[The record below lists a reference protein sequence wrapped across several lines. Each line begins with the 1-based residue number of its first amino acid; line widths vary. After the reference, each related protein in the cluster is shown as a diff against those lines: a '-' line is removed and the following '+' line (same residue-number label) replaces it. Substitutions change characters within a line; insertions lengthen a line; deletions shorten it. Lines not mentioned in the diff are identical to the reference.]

1 MEFFSYSDIVTQLL
15 LQFCSL
21 FGTCK
26 RKNKRKANLHTNMS
40 RTEEHVVCLSKNDLE
55 HIKDTTREQKCPSN
69 SSNAM
74 MGGLVILSN
83 DESNSSLY
91 QKEEQVQ
98 ERARIRKEYMI
109 RLEMERQERASKN
122 DSKIKDIGQ
131 EQIDPNEDI
140 VKLLNSCK
148 KRAVAFA
155 IRDKQLEDKKIKE
168 AQEREYER
176 MMDIEM
182 EVNRLR
188 DIETREKQEKEK
200 IQKRIADRKIIEVQI
215 QERKHQKLLE
225 EEARDQENRK
235 MLEAV
240 KRYDEEEAAKELQR
254 REDAK
259 KAKLEILE
267 RNKEILAEREA
278 QKALEKEEEAM
289 IMTYLAERDEKLRK
303 LEEEEEKEKQA
314 KMALQKKL
322 LESQTKVLDKR
333 SEMDELRARRAAEEM
348 ERKHRHRELMEAQ
361 KRKRDADLIS
371 QSRQEQEE
379 ERRLAKLREKEEVYT
394 EYLNAMEHASQ
405 MAERE
410 RREAAMAEKKK
421 KELRLMLKR
430 QIDENELKRKLH
442 TKDTYSEGLEYQNK
456 LVCYILMM
464 KLYMCIRIYLSKMYM
479 CIILT
484 RTRGK
489 SISTGSGS

>member
-1 MEFFSYSDIVTQLL
+1 MSFME
-15 LQFCSL
+15 
-21 FGTCK
+21 
-26 RKNKRKANLHTNMS
+26 
-40 RTEEHVVCLSKNDLE
+40 EPVVCLSKNDLE

-74 MGGLVILSN
+74 GGLILSN
-83 DESNSSLY
+83 VKSNSSFY
-91 QKEEQVQ
+91 QTEEQVQ

-131 EQIDPNEDI
+131 EQINPNEDI
-140 VKLLNSCK
+140 VKFLNSCK

-168 AQEREYER
+168 AQDRESER

-188 DIETREKQEKEK
+188 DIETREKQEQEK
-200 IQKRIADRKIIEVQI
+200 IQKRIADRKIIEEQI

-259 KAKLEILE
+259 KAKLEIFE

-289 IMTYLAERDEKLRK
+289 IMVYLAERDEKLRK

-333 SEMDELRARRAAEEM
+333 SEMDELRARRAAEET
-348 ERKHRHRELMEAQ
+348 ERKHRQRELIEAQ
-361 KRKRDADLIS
+361 KRKRDAQLIS
-371 QSRQEQEE
+371 QSRQDQEE
-379 ERRLAKLREKEEVYT
+379 ERRHAKLREKEEVYND
-394 EYLNAMEHASQ
+394 YLNALEHASQ

-430 QIDENELKRKLH
+430 QIDENELKRKLS
-442 TKDTYSEGLEYQNK
+442 TKDTYSEGLEFQNK
-456 LVCYILMM
+456 LVCCISMMRLYI
-464 KLYMCIRIYLSKMYM
+464 YIYIY
-479 CIILT
+479 IYVY
-484 RTRGK
+484 
-489 SISTGSGS
+489 ISFQ